1 MEKRIDLLVD
11 GVINNIELLVIVAPI
26 ITLIGWLTF

>member
-11 GVINNIELLVIVAPI
+11 GVIDNIGFVVIIAPV

>member
-11 GVINNIELLVIVAPI
+11 LVMENIELAVFIAPV